1 MIPRETIDR
10 IFSAARIED
19 VVGDYVSL
27 KKRGANLIG
36 LCPFHDEKT
45 GSFTV
50 SPSKGIYK
58 CFGCGKAGHAVGFVM
73 EIEQCSYV
81 EALRQLAKRY
91 HIEIE
96 ERELTA
102 EEKQKQDDR
111 ESMFVVNEFAN
122 KWFHEQLWETSE
134 GKAVAMSYLRQRGL
148 REDTIRK
155 FQIGYSPEKSTL
167 WSVAKGKGFIEKY
180 LLNDSENSPYIGTGV
195 CGKSENGKLYDR
207 FRGRIMFP
215 FLSVSGK
222 VVGFSGRL
230 MVKNDRVGKYV
241 NSPTSLIYEK
251 HNELFGLYQAKQA
264 ISKNN
269 SCYLVEGQM
278 DVIQLVQSGIENVVA
293 SGGTALTI
301 NQIRLIH
308 RFTENITLL
317 YDGDKAGIKAALRGI
332 DMMLEEG
339 LNVRIILL
347 PEGEDP
353 DSFAKSRN
361 ASDLQAFL
369 DTNHQDFIR
378 FKTQLLSE
386 DAQNDPTKR
395 SDMIL
400 QIVQSIAVIRDII
413 KRQVYIKDTASL
425 LGMPEDVLV
434 RKVVE
439 LRKKEAEERKKR
451 NGNQLQSTNA
461 STENP
466 SQTSQTAIPTS
477 TASAT
482 TSDDILPSKAT
493 KYTIHKERNIIN
505 LLQVIVRHGEKV
517 IYQEGD
523 RTICAGEY
531 IVNELRNDSIEVENP
546 IHKRI
551 MDEFMD
557 NYLQEGFVSSTFFQ
571 HHPDMAIS
579 QFSVEL
585 IADKYQLSRI
595 YSKKAISEN
604 VVQEVQYDEAD
615 FLPELVQRLL
625 LEIKYTVVNQRID
638 DMQELLNDA
647 QKRGDEALITTIL
660 EQHPQLMKIRQQLCR
675 ALGNRVVVG

>member
-50 SPSKGIYK
+50 SPSKGIFK
-58 CFGCGKAGHAVGFVM
+58 CFGCSKAGHAVGFIM

-81 EALRQLAKRY
+81 DALRQLARKY

-111 ESMFVVNEFAN
+111 ESMFVVNDFAN
-122 KWFHEQLWETSE
+122 KWFQEQLWDTPE

-148 REDTIRK
+148 REDIIRR
-155 FQIGYSPEKSTL
+155 FQIGYSPEKAML
-167 WSVAKGKGFIEKY
+167 WDVAKKKGFQEKY
-180 LLNDSENSPYIGTGV
+180 LINDSENPPYLGTGV

-207 FRGRIMFP
+207 FRGRVMFP

-230 MVKNDRVGKYV
+230 MVKNDKVGKYV

-293 SGGTALTI
+293 SGGTALTT
-301 NQIRLIH
+301 NQIRLLH
-308 RFTENITLL
+308 RFTEHITLL

-353 DSFAKSRN
+353 DSFAKTHN

-369 DTNHQDFIR
+369 DNNTQDFIR

-400 QIVQSIAVIRDII
+400 QIVESIAVIPDII
-413 KRQVYIKDTASL
+413 KRQVYIKDTATL
-425 LGMPEDVLV
+425 LAIPEDVLT
-434 RKVVE
+434 RKVIE
-439 LRKKEAEERKKR
+439 IRKKKAEERKKR
-451 NGNQLQSTNA
+451 KEGKAVEEDKTP
-461 STENP
+461 TEAP
-466 SQTSQTAIPTS
+466 HDGQPT
-477 TASAT
+477 AT
-482 TSDDILPSKAT
+482 TPEPAPKRKPLT
-493 KYTIHKERNIIN
+493 HKERNILN
-505 LLQVIVRHGEKV
+505 LIQVLIRYGEQVIHQNEEQV
-517 IYQEGD
+517 I
-523 RTICAGEY
+523 TAGEY
-531 IVNELRNDSIEVENP
+531 IITEINNDHIEITNP
-546 IHKRI
+546 LHQQII
-551 MDEFMD
+551 SEYVA
-557 NYLQEGFVSSTFFQ
+557 NYQNPNFVASTFFQ
-571 HHPDMAIS
+571 HHPNTEIS
-579 QFSVEL
+579 QLAVDM
-585 IADKYQLSRI
+585 IADKYQLSRM
-595 YSKKAISEN
+595 YSKRSISEN
-604 VVQEVQYDEAD
+604 VVQEVQYDETTI
-615 FLPELVQRLL
+615 LPELVQRLL
-625 LEIKYTVVNQRID
+625 LELKYTVVDERID
-638 DMQELLNDA
+638 AMQVTLKEA
-647 QKRGDEALITTIL
+647 QERGDWQLITAIL
-660 EQHPQLMKIRQQLCR
+660 EQQPQLLEIRQKLCR
-675 ALGNRVVVG
+675 ALGNRVIVR

>member
-10 IFSAARIED
+10 IFTAARIED

-58 CFGCGKAGHAVGFVM
+58 CFGCGKAGNPVNFIT

-111 ESMFVVNEFAN
+111 ESMFVVNDFAN
-122 KWFHEQLWETSE
+122 KWFQEQLWETQE

-167 WSVAKGKGFIEKY
+167 WSVAKTKGFQEKY
-180 LLNDSENSPYIGTGV
+180 LLNDSENPPYIGTGV
-195 CGKSENGKLYDR
+195 CGKSENDKLYDR
-207 FRGRIMFP
+207 FRGRVMFP

-230 MVKNDRVGKYV
+230 MVKNDKVGKYV

-278 DVIQLVQSGIENVVA
+278 DVIQMVQSGIENVVA

-301 NQIRLIH
+301 NQIRLLH
-308 RFTENITLL
+308 RYTENITLL
-317 YDGDKAGIKAALRGI
+317 YDGDKAGVKAALRGI

-339 LNVRIILL
+339 INIRVILL

-361 ASDLQAFL
+361 ASDLKEFL
-369 DTNHQDFIR
+369 DHSQHDFIR
-378 FKTQLLSE
+378 FKTQLLME
-386 DAQNDPTKR
+386 EAQNDPTKQ
-395 SDMIL
+395 SEMIL
-400 QIVQSIAVIRDII
+400 QIVRSIAVIPDII
-413 KRQVYIKDTASL
+413 KRQVYIKDTATL
-425 LGMPEDVLV
+425 LTMPEDVLT
-434 RKVVE
+434 RKVAE
-439 LRKKEAEERKKR
+439 IRQKESEEKNKKR
-451 NGNQLQSTNA
+451 DLEQRKQNEVEDISKYK
-461 STENP
+461 EN
-466 SQTSQTAIPTS
+466 S
-477 TASAT
+477 TASKSIEAVPN
-482 TSDDILPSKAT
+482 S
-493 KYTIHKERNIIN
+493 HKEQNILN
-505 LLQVIVRHGEKV
+505 LLQVIIRYGEQV
-517 IYQEGD
+517 LYQTED
-523 RTICAGEY
+523 NQDVCVGEY
-531 IVNELRNDSIEVENP
+531 IIQELNNDKVAIENP
-546 IHKRI
+546 IYRQI
-551 MDEFMD
+551 LDEFMQHYKES
-557 NYLQEGFVSSTFFQ
+557 NFFSSVYFQ
-571 HHPDMAIS
+571 HHPNTIIS
-579 QFSVEL
+579 QLAVDL
-585 IADKYQLSRI
+585 IVDKYQLSRI
-595 YSKKAISEN
+595 YSKKTISEN
-604 VVQEVQYDEAD
+604 VVQEVQQDETEI
-615 FLPELVQRLL
+615 LPELVQRLL
-625 LEIKYTVVNQRID
+625 YELKDTIVNETLDRLQKKLAQAEEEQNW
-638 DMQELLNDA
+638 DMQIVL
-647 QKRGDEALITTIL
+647 L
-660 EQHPQLMKIRQQLCR
+660 EQLTQLQPLVQQISQ
-675 ALGNRVVVG
+675 ALGNRTLSPWYKHNKN

>member
-50 SPSKGIYK
+50 SPSKGIFK
-58 CFGCGKAGHAVGFVM
+58 CFGCGKAGHSVGFIM

-81 EALRQLAKRY
+81 EAIRQLAKKY

-111 ESMFVVNEFAN
+111 ESMFIVNEFAN
-122 KWFHEQLWETSE
+122 KWFKEQLWDTPE
-134 GKAVAMSYLRQRGL
+134 GTAVAMSYLRQRGL
-148 REDTIRK
+148 REDIIRK
-155 FQIGYSPEKSTL
+155 FQIGYSPEKATL
-167 WSVAKGKGFIEKY
+167 WSVAQRKGFQEKY
-180 LLNDSENSPYIGTGV
+180 LLNDAQNPPYIGTGV

-207 FRGRIMFP
+207 FRGRVMFP

-230 MVKNDRVGKYV
+230 LVKNDKVGKYV

-264 ISKNN
+264 ISKQN

-301 NQIRLIH
+301 NQIRLLH

-353 DSFAKSRN
+353 DSFAKSHN

-369 DTNHQDFIR
+369 DNNHHDFIR

-386 DAQNDPTKR
+386 EAQNDPTKR

-400 QIVQSIAVIRDII
+400 QIVRSIAMIPDII

-425 LGMPEDVLV
+425 LAIPEDVLT
-434 RKVVE
+434 RKVIE
-439 LRKKEAEERKKR
+439 IRKKEAEERKKR
-451 NGNQLQSTNA
+451 KDTEQRQASSPSAEQTPDTAAELTPTAVPTDPTELQPTN
-461 STENP
+461 
-466 SQTSQTAIPTS
+466 
-477 TASAT
+477 
-482 TSDDILPSKAT
+482 
-493 KYTIHKERNIIN
+493 HKELNILN
-505 LLQVIVRHGEKV
+505 LIQVLIRYGERI
-517 IYQEGD
+517 IYQMD
-523 RTICAGEY
+523 DQLITVGEY
-531 IVNELRNDSIEVENP
+531 IITEIKNDSIDISNP
-546 IHKRI
+546 LYQQVI
-551 MDEFMD
+551 DEYCA
-557 NYLQEGFVSSTFFQ
+557 NYQSSNFVASNFFQ
-571 HHPDMAIS
+571 HHPNAAIS
-579 QFSVEL
+579 QLAVDM
-585 IADKYQLSRI
+585 IADKYQVSRM
-595 YSKKAISEN
+595 YSKRSISEN
-604 VVQEVQYDEAD
+604 VVQEVQQDEVSV
-615 FLPELVQRLL
+615 LPELVQRLL
-625 LEIKYTVVNQRID
+625 LELKYTVVDERID
-638 DMQELLNDA
+638 SMQRMLKEAQERNDW
-647 QKRGDEALITTIL
+647 QLVMVIL
-660 EQHPQLMKIRQQLCR
+660 EQQPQLMEIRKQLCR
-675 ALGNRVVVG
+675 ALGNRVIVR

>member
-50 SPSKGIYK
+50 SPSKGIFK

-81 EALRQLAKRY
+81 EAIRQLAKKY

-111 ESMFVVNEFAN
+111 ESMFIVNSFAN
-122 KWFHEQLWETSE
+122 KWFQEQLWETPE
-134 GKAVAMSYLRQRGL
+134 GNAVAMSYLRQRGL
-148 REDTIRK
+148 REDIIRK
-155 FQIGYSPEKSTL
+155 FQIGYSPEKAML
-167 WSVAKGKGFIEKY
+167 WDAAKKKGFQEKY
-180 LLNDSENSPYIGTGV
+180 LVNDSEKPPYLGTGI
-195 CGKSENGKLYDR
+195 CGKSESGKLYDR
-207 FRGRIMFP
+207 FRGRVIFP
-215 FLSVSGK
+215 FLSISGK

-230 MVKNDRVGKYV
+230 MVKNDKVGKYV

-251 HNELFGLYQAKQA
+251 HNELFGLYQAKQS

-301 NQIRLIH
+301 NQIRLLH

-339 LNVRIILL
+339 LNVRVILL

-361 ASDLQAFL
+361 ASDLQEFL
-369 DTNHQDFIR
+369 DRNHHDFIR

-386 DAQNDPTKR
+386 EAQNDPSKR

-400 QIVQSIAVIRDII
+400 QIVQSIAVIPDII
-413 KRQVYIKDTASL
+413 KRQVYIKETATWL
-425 LGMPEDVLV
+425 AMPEDVLI
-434 RKVVE
+434 RKVIE
-439 LRKKEAEERKKR
+439 IRKKAAEERKKR
-451 NGNQLQSTNA
+451 KETEQRQASLEQPQSKESQDTSNETPPSAPVAGPLNTKQLTN
-461 STENP
+461 
-466 SQTSQTAIPTS
+466 
-477 TASAT
+477 
-482 TSDDILPSKAT
+482 
-493 KYTIHKERNIIN
+493 KERNIRN
-505 LLQVIVRHGEKV
+505 LIQVLIRYGEKV
-517 IYQEGD
+517 LYQTEEQMI
-523 RTICAGEY
+523 TVGEY
-531 IVNELRNDSIEVENP
+531 IITEIKNDSIDIPNP
-546 IHKRI
+546 LHQRVI
-551 MDEFMD
+551 DEYIA
-557 NYLQEGFVSSTFFQ
+557 NYQSPQFVSSTFF
-571 HHPDMAIS
+571 HHHSDPAIS
-579 QFSVEL
+579 QLAVDM

-595 YSKKAISEN
+595 YSKKSISEN
-604 VVQEVQYDEAD
+604 VTQEVQQDEVD
-615 FLPELVQRLL
+615 TLPELVQRLL
-625 LEIKYTVVNQRID
+625 LELKLTVVDERID
-638 DMQELLNDA
+638 SMQHMLKEAQERNDW
-647 QKRGDEALITTIL
+647 QLITTIL
-660 EQHPQLMKIRQQLCR
+660 EQQPQLMDIRTQLCR
-675 ALGNRVVVG
+675 ALGNRVVVR